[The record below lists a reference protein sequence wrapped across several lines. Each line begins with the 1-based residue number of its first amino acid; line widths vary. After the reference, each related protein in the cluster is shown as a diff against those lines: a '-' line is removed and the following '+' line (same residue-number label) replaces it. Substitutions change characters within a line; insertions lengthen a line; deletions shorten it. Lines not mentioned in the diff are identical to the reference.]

1 MFKHSNIHFFN
12 ISEICKKI
20 NEKLISDIFR
30 TFKSKLQIIHAGRRN
45 EKNSGGHGATNQ
57 EILSGT
63 MVGRLRTFF
72 ISDHLKQLE
81 KGGK

>member
-1 MFKHSNIHFFN
+1 M
-12 ISEICKKI
+12 
-20 NEKLISDIFR
+20 
-30 TFKSKLQIIHAGRRN
+30 QARRN
-45 EKNSGGHGATNQ
+45 EKISGGDGATNQ

-63 MVGRLRTFF
+63 MVGRLKTFF